1 MKIWQTNFEINSKN
15 KPKITIEELL
25 FSSSTSFLLCIYNKN
40 DRIIYIQKFHTEKEA
55 LVLFN
60 LLGKGECF

>member
-15 KPKITIEELL
+15 KPKITIEELI
-25 FSSSTSFLLCIYNKN
+25 FVSNSSFLLCIYDMD

-55 LVLFN
+55 LILFN
-60 LLGKGECF
+60 LLSMGECF